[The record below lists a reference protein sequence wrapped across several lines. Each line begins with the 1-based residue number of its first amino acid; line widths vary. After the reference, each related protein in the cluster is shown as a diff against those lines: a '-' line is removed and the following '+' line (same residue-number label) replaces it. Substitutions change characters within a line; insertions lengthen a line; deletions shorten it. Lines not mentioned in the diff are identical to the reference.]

1 MKVTKEL
8 LTDLYCNQLLPR
20 AEICNRLHIV
30 DNTLFRYTKKWEL
43 HRDPK
48 AVQQANR
55 PTPASKFTPEQ
66 VEELRKLYIEQ
77 NRTYEEVKEYFNLTG
92 WTLDKIL
99 RENNIH
105 KSKKVSAH
113 IGLQTKYD
121 KAGSK
126 EAYFK
131 QMHEAQKQTYME
143 REGSLEE
150 HYRKV
155 SDSCSKSWS
164 AKSWEEKKRLNDIS
178 RSHGAGWNHQTSQQT
193 LIARYGVDNA
203 YKLASYTSSSQ
214 PNKLFAQQLTSAGID
229 FKSEV
234 YLANSELSQR
244 GFRYDFQVEDIL
256 IEIDPWPFHNT
267 TFSPIA
273 GQSLVSKEYHSQ
285 KTRVATSQGYRCIHV
300 FDWDNV
306 PLLLL
311 HLQSKCLIAARRCTI
326 EKVSKEDADA
336 FLNQYHLQGTCRS
349 QTIRLGLYLNGQLI
363 QLMTFGK
370 PRYNKK
376 YQWELLR
383 LCTRP
388 GYAILGGSERLFSH
402 FKKQYHPTTMISYCD
417 LSKFEGT
424 VYEKL
429 GMTLLRQAAPS
440 KHWYNPKTKQH
451 ITDNLLRQR
460 GFDQLLGGQ
469 FGCFGKGTSNE
480 ELMRQHGFVEIYD
493 CGQASFEWHSSNK

>member
-1 MKVTKEL
+1 MNISKEL
-8 LTDLYCNQLLPR
+8 LTDLFCNQLLPR
-20 AEICNRLHIV
+20 AKICAQLCITDVTLSRYIKKW
-30 DNTLFRYTKKWEL
+30 DLFRDL
-43 HRDPK
+43 K

-66 VEELRKLYIEQ
+66 IEELRKLYLEQ
-77 NRTYEEVKEYFNLTG
+77 NKTYEEIKERFNLTG

-121 KAGSK
+121 RAGSK

-131 QMHEAQKQTYME
+131 QMHEAQRQTYMKKD
-143 REGSLEE
+143 GSLEG

-155 SDSCSKSWS
+155 SEACSKTWN
-164 AKSWEEKKRLNDIS
+164 AKPWEEKKRLNDIS
-178 RSHGAGWNHQTSQQT
+178 MSHGAGWNHKTSKQT
-193 LIARYGVDNA
+193 LMTKYGVDNA
-203 YKLASYTSSSQ
+203 YKLASYTSDSQ
-214 PNKLFAQQLTSAGID
+214 PNRLFAQQLAATGVE

-234 YLANSELSQR
+234 YLTTPGTSQR
-244 GFRYDFQVEDIL
+244 GFRYDFQIENTL

-267 TFSPIA
+267 TFNPIANQSPI
-273 GQSLVSKEYHSQ
+273 SKEYHLQ
-285 KTRVATSQGYRCIHV
+285 KTRTAISQGYRCIHI

-311 HLQSKCLIAARRCTI
+311 HLQTKHPIAARKCTLK
-326 EKVSKEDADA
+326 EVSKEDTNS
-336 FLNQYHLQGTCRS
+336 FLNQYHLQGTCRG
-349 QTIRLGLYLNGQLI
+349 QIVRLGLYLDSQLV

-388 GYAILGGSERLFSH
+388 GFAIIGGSERLFKH
-402 FKKQYHPTTMISYCD
+402 FERQHHPTTVISYCD

-424 VYEKL
+424 VYKKL
-429 GMTLLRQAAPS
+429 GMNLLRQSAPS
-440 KHWYNPKTKQH
+440 RHWYNPKTKQH
-451 ITDNLLRQR
+451 ITDSLLRQR
-460 GFDQLLGGQ
+460 GFDQLLGNQ
-469 FGCFGKGTSNE
+469 FGSFGKGTSNE
-480 ELMRQHGFVEIYD
+480 ELMREHGFVEIYD
-493 CGQASFEWHSSNK
+493 CGQASLEWHSSD